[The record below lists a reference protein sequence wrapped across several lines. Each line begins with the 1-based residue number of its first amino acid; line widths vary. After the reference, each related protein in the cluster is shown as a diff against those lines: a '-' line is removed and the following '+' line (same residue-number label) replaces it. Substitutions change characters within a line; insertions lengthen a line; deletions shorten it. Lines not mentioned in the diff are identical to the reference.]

1 MREWAQDQGLPARPR
16 VMEWKRTD
24 ADGRARDSETKRAFL
39 LYLFAQLAHSSTSLG
54 KEYRD
59 HGGAVCILKQA
70 REEEAGMG
78 IPPTLP
84 GAGARTSPLFSQS
97 LMTTKKATTVK
108 RSFHTSR
115 ARTFPWK
122 PTSCTTPSEPPRS
135 ERRSP
140 VSS

>member
-1 MREWAQDQGLPARPR
+1 MRMGERGT
-16 VMEWKRTD
+16 TD
-24 ADGRARDSETKRAFL
+24 ETCVFSVVNV
-39 LYLFAQLAHSSTSLG
+39 FAHRAHSSTSLG
-54 KEYRD
+54 TQYRD
-59 HGGAVCILKQA
+59 HGDTVCILKQA
-70 REEEAGMG
+70 REEETGMG

-97 LMTTKKATTVK
+97 LMTTNKATTVK